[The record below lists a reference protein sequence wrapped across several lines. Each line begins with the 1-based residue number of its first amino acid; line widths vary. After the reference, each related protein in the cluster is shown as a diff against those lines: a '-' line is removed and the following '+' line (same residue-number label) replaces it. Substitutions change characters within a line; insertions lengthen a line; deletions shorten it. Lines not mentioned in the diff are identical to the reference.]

1 MMKHSV
7 DGDQLC
13 ITLDDFI
20 NLQESPAMFYPLA
33 SQLAQTVL
41 NEGMR
46 GLPLGELFHVRDLLA
61 AQQRD
66 IAQERAGRGESV
78 IAGG

>member
-1 MMKHSV
+1 MKHSV

-33 SQLAQTVL
+33 SEVAKTVL
-41 NEGMR
+41 NYGIT
-46 GLPLGELFHVRDLLA
+46 GLPLGDLLFIRNA
-61 AQQRD
+61 LVKQQRD